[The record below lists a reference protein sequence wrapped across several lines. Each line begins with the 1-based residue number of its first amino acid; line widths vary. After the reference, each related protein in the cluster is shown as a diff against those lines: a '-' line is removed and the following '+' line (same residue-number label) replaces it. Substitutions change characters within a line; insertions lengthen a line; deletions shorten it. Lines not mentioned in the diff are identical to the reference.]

1 MKRKEQDKRNMS
13 SFKTLSAK
21 SAAALDASLMSTLG
35 YKLEQLMELAGLS
48 VAQAVYSDYKPA
60 DYPNVVVLCGPG
72 NNGGDG
78 LVAARHLSLF
88 GYKNVKVYWPI
99 VGKNPF
105 YGNLK
110 TQLELFN
117 IDIVQDTDTDT
128 ASLPNLHKVLKD
140 SSIIIDALFGFSF
153 HPPLR
158 KPFDSVILAM
168 VEYQQKHGKKI
179 FAVDV
184 PSGWDVD
191 DGPTTKS
198 GTEKYMPDAL
208 ISLTAPKPCSL
219 KLNPEVNHYLGG
231 RFIPQCVADKW
242 DFQVPHYHGGDQYV
256 KLSSSS
262 SSSSS

>member
-1 MKRKEQDKRNMS
+1 M

-48 VAQAVYSDYKPA
+48 VAQAVYSDYKPSTH
-60 DYPNVVVLCGPG
+60 PNIVVLCGPG

-88 GYKNVKVYWPI
+88 GYQNVKVYWPI
-99 VGKNPF
+99 MGKNPF
-105 YGNLK
+105 YTNLK

-117 IDIVQDTDTDT
+117 IEIIKDTDEEL
-128 ASLPNLHKVLKD
+128 SKLD
-140 SSIIIDALFGFSF
+140 SILSDSNVIIDALFGFSF
-153 HPPLR
+153 KPPLR
-158 KPFDSVILAM
+158 KPFDSIIAKM
-168 VEYQQKHGKKI
+168 IKHQKENNKII

-184 PSGWDVD
+184 PTGWDVD
-191 DGPTTKS
+191 DGPTEAS
-198 GTEKYMPDAL
+198 GTQDYMPDAL

-219 KLNPEVNHYLGG
+219 KLNENVNHYLGG

-242 DFQVPHYHGGDQYV
+242 DFQIPHYKGSDQYV
-256 KLSSSS
+256 KLN
-262 SSSSS
+262 